1 MIGSVIRLRIAWPDR
16 CCRSRGTLASRTAVD
31 SKTAMKANP
40 PGTGAV
46 SVPSLFPPVLAAW
59 LSVFR
64 PYFTAPVWR
73 YVLVLVAGAVLAPG
87 KRTVTQVL
95 RVMGLS
101 DDPGFGRY
109 HEVLN
114 RARWDTR
121 ALARR
126 LLLHVLERLLPA
138 GPVVIGVD
146 DTIERRW
153 GARITA
159 RGIYRDPVRSS
170 KGHFVKTSGLRWL
183 SLMVIVPIPWAA
195 RRWVKLAKVP
205 PAQPVEWQMRACRS

>member
-1 MIGSVIRLRIAWPDR
+1 
-16 CCRSRGTLASRTAVD
+16 
-31 SKTAMKANP
+31 MKANP
-40 PGTGAV
+40 PGAAAV
-46 SVPSLFPPVLAAW
+46 SVPSLVPSVLAAW

-64 PYFTAPVWR
+64 PCFTAPVWQH
-73 YVLVLVAGAVLAPG
+73 VLVLVAGAVLAPG
-87 KRTVTQVL
+87 KRTVTQAL
-95 RVMGLS
+95 RAMGLS

-138 GPVVIGVD
+138 GPVVIGID
-146 DTIERRW
+146 DSIERRW
-153 GARITA
+153 GARISA

-170 KGHFVKTSGLRWL
+170 KGTSSR
-183 SLMVIVPIPWAA
+183 PAA
-195 RRWVKLAKVP
+195 CVG
-205 PAQPVEWQMRACRS
+205 CR

>member
-1 MIGSVIRLRIAWPDR
+1 
-16 CCRSRGTLASRTAVD
+16 
-31 SKTAMKANP
+31 
-40 PGTGAV
+40 
-46 SVPSLFPPVLAAW
+46 
-59 LSVFR
+59 VFR
-64 PYFTAPVWR
+64 PCLTAPVR
-73 YVLVLVAGAVLAPG
+73 QHVLVLVAEAVPAPD
-87 KRTVTQVL
+87 KRTVTQAL
-95 RVMGLS
+95 WVMGLS
-101 DDPGFGRY
+101 DDPGLGRY
-109 HEVLN
+109 YEVLN

-146 DTIERRW
+146 DTIERRL
-153 GARITA
+153 GARINA
-159 RGIYRDPVRSS
+159 RVIYRDPVRSS

-183 SLMVIVPIPWAA
+183 SRMVIVPIPWAA